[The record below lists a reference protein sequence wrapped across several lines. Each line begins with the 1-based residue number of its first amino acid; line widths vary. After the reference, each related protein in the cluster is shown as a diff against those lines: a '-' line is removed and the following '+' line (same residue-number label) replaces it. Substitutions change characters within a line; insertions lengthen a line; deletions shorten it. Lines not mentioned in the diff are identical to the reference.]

1 MGTITSIRGGSGGSG
16 ATLVVTGV
24 AGDTCT
30 VTKDGKSKTKT
41 FGGDGT
47 ATFKGLAT
55 GTWTVTMQNASG
67 STATRTV
74 TVNADYTLT
83 IAYFSAT
90 INITYPAGST
100 CTVSDGSTTLTAP
113 DTSGTWACIVP
124 DAGTWT
130 VSCTDGTQTA
140 STIATVSTEGEAVRV
155 KLAYDLRLF
164 DNGDECVSVTGGWT
178 NAGYTYS
185 SMLPTPPEISDGRIQ
200 LYGKPGGNTGIG
212 TAQSIDLTGYSKL
225 VIDRDVLSTNSTN
238 SAGQIWLLPGQN
250 VVSSQA
256 KATLQF
262 GSATGRAEQEIDVTN
277 INTPVYVFASVGGSA
292 QYKVD
297 VYNIRLEK

>member
-1 MGTITSIRGGSGGSG
+1 MSGTIMSGRRGGVRLFS
-16 ATLVVTGV
+16 VIGV
-24 AGDTCT
+24 
-30 VTKDGKSKTKT
+30 
-41 FGGDGT
+41 
-47 ATFKGLAT
+47 
-55 GTWTVTMQNASG
+55 
-67 STATRTV
+67 
-74 TVNADYTLT
+74 
-83 IAYFSAT
+83 
-90 INITYPAGST
+90 TYPAGSVCT
-100 CTVSDGSTTLTAP
+100 CAKGTKTYKAKN
-113 DTSGTWACIVP
+113 TSGLALFAVP
-124 DAGTWT
+124 ETGEWT

-140 STIATVSTEGEAVRV
+140 STTATVSAEGEAVNV
-155 KLAYDLRLF
+155 KLTYDLRLF
-164 DNGDECVSVTGGWT
+164 DNGDECTSVTGGWT

-185 SMLPTPPEISDGRIQ
+185 SMLSAPPEISDGRIQ

-225 VIDRDVLSTNSTN
+225 VIDRNVLSTNSTN
-238 SAGQIWLLPGQN
+238 SAGQMWLLLGQN

-277 INTPVYVFASVGGSA
+277 INTPVYVFASVGGST

>member
-1 MGTITSIRGGSGGSG
+1 MAIGRINTGGGGSGG
-16 ATLVVTGV
+16 TLVVTGV
-24 AGDTCT
+24 AGDIITA
-30 VTKDGKSKTKT
+30 TKDGKTYSRT
-41 FGGDGT
+41 FNSAGK
-47 ATFKGLAT
+47 AVFRGLAT
-55 GTWTVTMQNASG
+55 GIWALTMTNGSQTVTRN
-67 STATRTV
+67 V
-74 TVNADYTLT
+74 TITADYSLT

-90 INITYPAGST
+90 IAVTWPAGST
-100 CTVSDGSTTLTAP
+100 CTCENGSTVLTAP
-113 DTSGTWACIVP
+113 DTSGSYTFTVP
-124 DAGTWT
+124 NTGTWT
-130 VSCTDGTQTA
+130 VSCTNGTENA
-140 STIATVSTEGEAVRV
+140 STTVSITADGQSTTA

-164 DNGDECVSVTGGWT
+164 DNGDECTDTTGGWT
-178 NAGYTYS
+178 NTGYTYS
-185 SMLPTPPEISDGRIQ
+185 SMLPAPPEISNGRIQ
-200 LYGKPGGNTGIG
+200 LYGKSGGNTGIG

>member
-1 MGTITSIRGGSGGSG
+1 MGDIVSIRGGSGGVKLFAVIS
-16 ATLVVTGV
+16 V
-24 AGDTCT
+24 
-30 VTKDGKSKTKT
+30 
-41 FGGDGT
+41 
-47 ATFKGLAT
+47 
-55 GTWTVTMQNASG
+55 
-67 STATRTV
+67 
-74 TVNADYTLT
+74 
-83 IAYFSAT
+83 
-90 INITYPAGST
+90 TYPAGSVCT
-100 CTVSDGSTTLTAP
+100 CTKGTKSYKAKN
-113 DTSGTWACIVP
+113 TSGLALFAVP
-124 DAGTWT
+124 ETGEWT

-140 STIATVSTEGEAVRV
+140 STTVTVSAEGEAVNV

-164 DNGDECVSVTGGWT
+164 DNGDECAGVTGGWT

-185 SMLPTPPEISDGRIQ
+185 SMLPAPPEISDGRIQ
-200 LYGKPGGNTGIG
+200 LYGKSGGNTGIG
-212 TAQSIDLTGYSKL
+212 TAQSIDLAGYSKL

>member
-1 MGTITSIRGGSGGSG
+1 MANSKVIFFGETLIDLTQDTVEADALLAGYTAHDKNGETITG
-16 ATLVVTGV
+16 TLALFAVIGV
-24 AGDTCT
+24 
-30 VTKDGKSKTKT
+30 
-41 FGGDGT
+41 
-47 ATFKGLAT
+47 
-55 GTWTVTMQNASG
+55 
-67 STATRTV
+67 
-74 TVNADYTLT
+74 
-83 IAYFSAT
+83 
-90 INITYPAGST
+90 TYPAGSVCT
-100 CTVSDGSTTLTAP
+100 CTKGTKTYKAKN
-113 DTSGTWACIVP
+113 TSGLALFAVP
-124 DAGTWT
+124 EVGDWI

-140 STIATVSTEGEAVRV
+140 SKTVTISAEGEAVNV

-185 SMLPTPPEISDGRIQ
+185 SMLPAPPEISDGRIQ
-200 LYGKPGGNTGIG
+200 LYGKSGGNTGIG

-277 INTPVYVFASVGGSA
+277 INTPVYVFASVGGST
-292 QYKVD
+292 QYKAD

>member
-1 MGTITSIRGGSGGSG
+1 MSGTIMSGRRGGVRMFS
-16 ATLVVTGV
+16 VIGV
-24 AGDTCT
+24 
-30 VTKDGKSKTKT
+30 
-41 FGGDGT
+41 
-47 ATFKGLAT
+47 
-55 GTWTVTMQNASG
+55 
-67 STATRTV
+67 
-74 TVNADYTLT
+74 
-83 IAYFSAT
+83 
-90 INITYPAGST
+90 TYPAGSVCT
-100 CTVSDGSTTLTAP
+100 CAKGTKTYKAKN
-113 DTSGTWACIVP
+113 TSGLALFAVP
-124 DAGTWT
+124 ETGEWT

-140 STIATVSTEGEAVRV
+140 STTATVSAEGEAVRV

-164 DNGDECVSVTGGWT
+164 DNGDECAGVTGGWT

-185 SMLPTPPEISDGRIQ
+185 SMLSAPPEISDGRIQ
-200 LYGKPGGNTGIG
+200 LYGKSGGNTGIG

-262 GSATGRAEQEIDVTN
+262 GRATGRAEQEIDVTN
-277 INTPVYVFASVGGSA
+277 INTPVYVFASVGGST

>member
-1 MGTITSIRGGSGGSG
+1 MSGTIMTGRRGGVRLFS
-16 ATLVVTGV
+16 VIGV
-24 AGDTCT
+24 
-30 VTKDGKSKTKT
+30 
-41 FGGDGT
+41 
-47 ATFKGLAT
+47 
-55 GTWTVTMQNASG
+55 
-67 STATRTV
+67 
-74 TVNADYTLT
+74 
-83 IAYFSAT
+83 
-90 INITYPAGST
+90 TYPAGSVCT
-100 CTVSDGSTTLTAP
+100 CTKGTKSYKAKN
-113 DTSGTWACIVP
+113 TSGLVLFAVP
-124 DAGTWT
+124 ETGDWT

-140 STIATVSTEGEAVRV
+140 STTATVSAEGEAVNV

-164 DNGDECVSVTGGWT
+164 DNGDECTGVTGGWT

-185 SMLPTPPEISDGRIQ
+185 SMLSAPPEISDGRIQ
-200 LYGKPGGNTGIG
+200 LYGKSGGNTGIG

-225 VIDRDVLSTNSTN
+225 VIDRDVLSTVGTN
-238 SAGQIWLLPGQN
+238 DAGQIWLLPGQN

-297 VYNIRLEK
+297 VYDIRAKK

>member
-1 MGTITSIRGGSGGSG
+1 MANSKVIFYGETLIDLTQDTVEADALLAGYTAHDKNGETITG
-16 ATLVVTGV
+16 TLALFAVIGV
-24 AGDTCT
+24 
-30 VTKDGKSKTKT
+30 
-41 FGGDGT
+41 
-47 ATFKGLAT
+47 
-55 GTWTVTMQNASG
+55 
-67 STATRTV
+67 
-74 TVNADYTLT
+74 
-83 IAYFSAT
+83 
-90 INITYPAGST
+90 TYPAGSVCT
-100 CTVSDGSTTLTAP
+100 CTKGTKTYKAKN
-113 DTSGTWACIVP
+113 TSGLALFAVP
-124 DAGTWT
+124 EAGDWI

-140 STIATVSTEGEAVRV
+140 SKTVTISAEGEAVNV

-185 SMLPTPPEISDGRIQ
+185 SMLPAPPEISDGRIQ
-200 LYGKPGGNTGIG
+200 LYGKSGGNTGIG

-238 SAGQIWLLPGQN
+238 SAGQIWLLRGQN

-256 KATLQF
+256 KATLKF

-277 INTPVYVFASVGGSA
+277 INTPVYVFASVGGST

-297 VYNIRLEK
+297 VYNIRLGK